1 MNSMI
6 QTVDLTKKFNDF
18 VANDHINL
26 DVKEQEIKCIVGE
39 NGAGKSTMMNMLYG
53 LLQPTSGKILIRGK
67 EVTLNSPVDAIA
79 NGIGMVHQHFKLV
92 PSLTV
97 YENIL
102 LGAEIT
108 QKKGGMKTPF
118 IDQKEEI
125 KRVEKLIQENHLE
138 LNATEARI
146 ATFRPA
152 SSPSI
157 SAVGSASAYPS
168 SVARARASLNSIPS

>member
-6 QTVDLTKKFNDF
+6 QTIDLTKKFGDF
-18 VANDHINL
+18 TANDHINL

-67 EVTLNSPVDAIA
+67 EVTMNSPIDAIA

-97 YENIL
+97 AENIV
-102 LGAEIT
+102 LGKEPKKNGFLDRKKAVEIT
-108 QKKGGMKTPF
+108 RALSERFRFDVDPTAAVSDLSVGKKQKV
-118 IDQKEEI
+118 EI
-125 KRVEKLIQENHLE
+125 LKALYRKLSCL
-138 LNATEARI
+138 
-146 ATFRPA
+146 F
-152 SSPSI
+152 
-157 SAVGSASAYPS
+157 
-168 SVARARASLNSIPS
+168 